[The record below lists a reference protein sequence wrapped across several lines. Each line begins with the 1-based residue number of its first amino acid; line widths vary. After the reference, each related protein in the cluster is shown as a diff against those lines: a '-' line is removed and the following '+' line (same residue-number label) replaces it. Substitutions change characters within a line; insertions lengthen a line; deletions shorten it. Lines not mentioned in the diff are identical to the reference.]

1 MESWEHARRDY
12 DVRAHARKHARML
25 ACMHTILKR
34 AQAHISANWGRI
46 GKIKISTESG
56 EHADRDYDV
65 RAHARKHARML
76 ACMHTM
82 LWRAQAHISANLG
95 WIGKID
101 IYGIVGTCR
110 L

>member
-1 MESWEHARRDY
+1 
-12 DVRAHARKHARML
+12 
-25 ACMHTILKR
+25 MHTMLWH

-46 GKIKISTESG
+46 GKIKVSTESG

-65 RAHARKHARML
+65 RAHACKHARML

-95 WIGKID
+95 RIGKIKISTESGEHPD
-101 IYGIVGTCR
+101 RDYDVRAHARKHARMLACMHTIF
-110 L
+110 